1 MGKAPNT
8 KLKGKKKTTH
18 NRKDGPFTDS
28 HRGQRAGRPASLADA
43 PAFSIYV
50 FIPKSGPQTSSL
62 SGKWGM
68 GHILVAKSD
77 VLKAFLPD
85 NQLDEEPR
93 FLHVLRT
100 LCVADA

>member
-1 MGKAPNT
+1 MGKAPNP
-8 KLKGKKKTTH
+8 KLKGKTTH
-18 NRKDGPFTDS
+18 TQQKRCPFTET
-28 HRGQRAGRPASLADA
+28 HGGQRAGRPASLADA
-43 PAFSIYV
+43 PAFSTCV
-50 FIPKSGPQTSSL
+50 FTPKSGPQTSSL

-100 LCVADA
+100 PCVADA